1 MEVDEEVPPPPPPP
15 PRVAAGEADDDAV
28 RGEVGG
34 GQKGEGKEEDIEGL
48 EAAGVGEEAG
58 EEEGALHGLVLQ
70 VTKIAS
76 SDAAVKVQM
85 VVAGRVL
92 EGALF
97 QEFKSGDEGANV
109 AWQWLNSGIHF
120 VYFYYLGLFLVYL
133 VQFSANVAWQWLNSG
148 IFLYFYF
155 CQFSFLLVL
164 HGCGSILVRQK
175 EKKGG
180 KGGLQK
186 RKKRGERG

>member
-1 MEVDEEVPPPPPPP
+1 MDVDEEVPPPPPPP

-28 RGEVGG
+28 GGEVGG

-76 SDAAVKVQM
+76 ADAAVKVYTYSYIYIYIYTFTYMDVRTCVDVFMDTYHAHTHTHTHTNTYTNMYINTHTNTHAQVQV

-109 AWQWLNSGIHF
+109 AWQWLNSGTF
-120 VYFYYLGLFLVYL
+120 RLFFGGGVVFGLFSSV
-133 VQFSANVAWQWLNSG
+133 
-148 IFLYFYF
+148 F
-155 CQFSFLLVL
+155 C
-164 HGCGSILVRQK
+164 
-175 EKKGG
+175 
-180 KGGLQK
+180 
-186 RKKRGERG
+186 